1 MVLKFDP
8 LSKHV
13 RMRRFQLVKKVHLAG
28 CYPRTLS
35 DVVDQG
41 FSTILALGFGS
52 QRLLSHQDQP

>member
-13 RMRRFQLVKKVHLAG
+13 RMRRFQQVKKVHLAE

-41 FSTILALGFGS
+41 SSAVLASGFGS
-52 QRLLSHQDQP
+52 QK